1 MNFYSIKGD
10 IIPRIKETGKY
21 IYYIAKAE
29 LMKKAHYPDL
39 VLIPDKKYKDSTE
52 MRLKFI
58 NYNKKNKTVT
68 FKITKR
74 DHKF

>member
-1 MNFYSIKGD
+1 
-10 IIPRIKETGKY
+10 
-21 IYYIAKAE
+21 
-29 LMKKAHYPDL
+29 MKKAHYPDL